1 MTLYQ
6 GIVKYVCTTL
16 RGIGVRDVKWDTMEQ
31 QLMEIVE
38 VSVVQSVLKGQKKAD
53 DRVFIC

>member
-6 GIVKYVCTTL
+6 GIVKYVYTTL

-31 QLMEIVE
+31 RLMEIVE

-53 DRVFIC
+53 DKVFIC